1 MKKRII
7 SLTLAL
13 LMILSMTACSSKPA
27 ANSPATNP
35 PAADNTPVE
44 NPTEAPTGAPTEAT
58 EPANA
63 LALGVV
69 DGQTYSN
76 TYAGLG
82 CTLDGDWVI
91 YPADQLQE
99 LPSITQQ
106 MMEGTELEKAMENVT
121 QFTDM
126 YAESVELLCNMN
138 LLFQKLD
145 MTQRIAYAV
154 MDEKAVL
161 DATMEQK
168 DVMIQAYANGGITV
182 ESMEIIKVTF
192 LGEEHYALKTIAQ
205 TEGVPYYCLQVFD
218 FWLGQYS
225 MTLTFASF
233 IEDNTESL
241 LDLFYVV
248 E

>member
-13 LMILSMTACSSKPA
+13 LMVLSMTACGSKPA
-27 ANSPATNP
+27 SNNP
-35 PAADNTPVE
+35 PAAGSTPVE
-44 NPTEAPTGAPTEAT
+44 NPTEAPVLE
-58 EPANA
+58 ENA

-69 DGQTYSN
+69 EGQTYAN
-76 TYAGLG
+76 TYAGIG
-82 CTLDGDWVI
+82 CALDGDWVI

-99 LPSITQQ
+99 LPDITKQ

-126 YAESVELLCNMN
+126 YAESVELLCNVN
-138 LLFQKLD
+138 VLFQKLD
-145 MTQRIAYAV
+145 MTQRIAYSV

-168 DVMIQAYANGGITV
+168 DTMIQAYAQGGINVDT
-182 ESMEIIKVTF
+182 MEIVTVTF
-192 LGEEHYALKTIAQ
+192 LGQEHYALKTVAE

-225 MTLTFASF
+225 MTITFASF
-233 IEDNTESL
+233 IEDSTESML
-241 LDLFYVV
+241 EMFYAV